1 MRFFRWRTTREA
13 RPKRTIEILEHL
25 SHGRIRVRVLED
37 GKQVGN
43 PAIILTSSPSAAY
56 FAIPYAH

>member
-13 RPKRTIEILEHL
+13 RPKRTIEILEYL

-43 PAIILTSSPSAAY
+43 PAIILTSPPSAAY